1 MTDDTKRVVAELPR
15 RVRHHELEVERTAHP
30 GEPRRVV
37 STDHEDCLRE
47 PAPGVQRRAARERH
61 ARAV

>member
-1 MTDDTKRVVAELPR
+1 MTDDPKHLRVQGHKVR
-15 RVRHHELEVERTAHP
+15 RHHEVDVEPHAHP

-47 PAPGVQRRAARERH
+47 PSPISRRSSRHEREVRS
-61 ARAV
+61 